1 MVRSTAGGVKN
12 PHPRCG
18 SGVESTAR
26 FAGGEGVS
34 PRGLVDVSVSD
45 EDGDIDTD
53 ADDPEALASR
63 ARTLKT
69 QLRVLRMR
77 AESANFEDRE
87 AYRRAITEKEAE
99 IARLEER
106 AELAAIDIE
115 TDLEWD
121 ED

>member
-1 MVRSTAGGVKN
+1 VT
-12 PHPRCG
+12 
-18 SGVESTAR
+18 
-26 FAGGEGVS
+26 
-34 PRGLVDVSVSD
+34 
-45 EDGDIDTD
+45 DTD
-53 ADDPEALASR
+53 VDPDADPEALRSR
-63 ARTLKT
+63 ARRLTT

-106 AELAAIDIE
+106 AELAAV
-115 TDLEWD
+115 DLETALDWEG

>member
-1 MVRSTAGGVKN
+1 VT
-12 PHPRCG
+12 
-18 SGVESTAR
+18 
-26 FAGGEGVS
+26 
-34 PRGLVDVSVSD
+34 
-45 EDGDIDTD
+45 DTD
-53 ADDPEALASR
+53 PDPETLRSR
-63 ARTLKT
+63 ARKLTT

-87 AYRRAITEKEAE
+87 AYRRAITETEAE

-115 TDLEWD
+115 TDLDWDD

>member
-1 MVRSTAGGVKN
+1 M
-12 PHPRCG
+12 
-18 SGVESTAR
+18 
-26 FAGGEGVS
+26 
-34 PRGLVDVSVSD
+34 SVSD

-87 AYRRAITEKEAE
+87 AYRRAITGKEAE